1 MLPLVQHAIARFGWR
16 AACRAMGLLILVVL
30 GPINLLVRKRP
41 EDLGLLPDGD
51 AASHAA
57 ALPPASRVVDAAW
70 AAVDWT
76 LPRAFVTRRFWWIA
90 LGYFCGLYTWYAV
103 QVHQTEHLLEIGFDA
118 DIAAWALGLVRLG
131 IPGQI
136 ALGHLSDRIGR
147 EWAGIASLGLALC
160 FTLLIALKC
169 AAAPVLL
176 NLVVIAQGLFGYGI
190 TSVLGAIVAEIF
202 QGRHCGSIFGSPMVP
217 ALFGGAAGPWVTGVL
232 HDRLG
237 GYTLPFAIAVGVGV
251 SALSGLA
258 ICAARKVRTVAG
270 RTRPA

>member
-1 MLPLVQHAIARFGWR
+1 M
-16 AACRAMGLLILVVL
+16 L

-90 LGYFCGLYTWYAV
+90 LGYFCGLYAWYAV
-103 QVHQTEHLLEIGFDA
+103 QVHQTKYLLEIGFDV
-118 DIAAWALGLVRLG
+118 DIAAWALGLVSLVG

-147 EWAGIASLGLALC
+147 EWAWGIASLGFALC
-160 FTLLIALKC
+160 FALLIALKY
-169 AAAPVLL
+169 AAAPLL
-176 NLVVIAQGLFGYGI
+176 LYLMVIAQGLLGYGI
-190 TSVLGAIVAEIF
+190 TSVLGAVVAEIF
-202 QGRHCGSIFGSPMVP
+202 QGRHYGSIFGSLMVS

-237 GYTLPFAIAVGVGV
+237 GYTLPFAIAVGV

-258 ICAARKVRTVAG
+258 IWRAAPRKVRTVAG